1 MTAQVSVGEPAYSTT
16 IILTQEGAGGVSDP
30 ESRSVSSSQH
40 SSSWDEGAGGDVITP
55 HMKFASDI
63 SALDKRDKELVSVYI
78 HILSMHTN
86 MYVSCVPPAREAS

>member
-40 SSSWDEGAGGDVITP
+40 SSSWDEGARDVITP